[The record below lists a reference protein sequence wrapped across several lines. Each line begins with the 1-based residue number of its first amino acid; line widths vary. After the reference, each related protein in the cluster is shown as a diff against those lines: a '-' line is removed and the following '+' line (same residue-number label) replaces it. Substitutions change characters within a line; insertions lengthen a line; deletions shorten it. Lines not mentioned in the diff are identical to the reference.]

1 MPDMFSTDYFSD
13 IIEKALTAFQMPA
26 EPAGLYEPI
35 RYTLDGGGKRLRPVL
50 LLASAKAFGAEPESV
65 ISQALGIEMFHN
77 FTLLHD
83 DVMDNA
89 DVRRGRPTVHR
100 RWNSSTAI
108 LSGDAMLTLATGLI
122 ADCPDDKLR
131 AVLALF
137 NKTAMEIYEGQQYDM
152 DFESQNDVSVDSYL
166 EMIRLKTS
174 VLLACAC
181 RMGAMLAGADEKSC
195 DALYRYGEL
204 LGLAFQLQDDYLD
217 TYGDPALFG
226 KEIGGDIINEK
237 KTWLWITAMSERPEQ
252 MHAVIDRKLTDYLKI
267 QEIRAIYDELG
278 LAGRSHELIER
289 YAADAMA
296 ALRQA
301 GLSAQAEAFFGSL
314 ASGLSTRT
322 H

>member
-50 LLASAKAFGAEPESV
+50 LLASAKA
-65 ISQALGIEMFHN
+65 LGIEMFHN

-122 ADCPDDKLR
+122 SDCPDGKLR
-131 AVLALF
+131 DTLALF

-152 DFESQNDVSVDSYL
+152 DFESQN
-166 EMIRLKTS
+166 RAT
-174 VLLACAC
+174 
-181 RMGAMLAGADEKSC
+181 R
-195 DALYRYGEL
+195 
-204 LGLAFQLQDDYLD
+204 F
-217 TYGDPALFG
+217 
-226 KEIGGDIINEK
+226 
-237 KTWLWITAMSERPEQ
+237 TAMASFSASPSSFRTIISTP
-252 MHAVIDRKLTDYLKI
+252 MATLRSSVKKSAATLSMRRKLGSGSMPWPSGVLKW
-267 QEIRAIYDELG
+267 LP
-278 LAGRSHELIER
+278 
-289 YAADAMA
+289 
-296 ALRQA
+296 
-301 GLSAQAEAFFGSL
+301 F
-314 ASGLSTRT
+314 STVSSPTISKSKR
-322 H
+322 

>member
-1 MPDMFSTDYFSD
+1 MFSTDYFSD

-122 ADCPDDKLR
+122 ACCPDDKLR
-131 AVLALF
+131 DTLALF

-152 DFESQNDVSVDSYL
+152 DFESQTDVSVESYL

-195 DALYRYGEL
+195 DAFYRYGEL
-204 LGLAFQLQDDYLD
+204 LGLSFQLQDDYLD

-237 KTWLWITAMSERPEQ
+237 KTWLWINAMAERRAEMTA
-252 MHAVIDRKLTDYLKI
+252 ILDRKLTDYLKI
-267 QEIRAIYDELG
+267 KEIKAVYDSLDLPE
-278 LAGRSHELIER
+278 RSHRLIIHYVGEAVKVLEC
-289 YAADAMA
+289 AAV
-296 ALRQA
+296 
-301 GLSAQAEAFFGSL
+301 SAEARSFFVSL
-314 ASGLSTRT
+314 AEKTTSRT